1 MTDGAWW
8 HVERVLVRQEL
19 ESAHVGACEMVSG
32 SSWLG
37 LLGIINS
44 VNLWLDVCSLIKKA
58 EEIRVL

>member
-1 MTDGAWW
+1 M
-8 HVERVLVRQEL
+8 ERVLVRQEFEL
-19 ESAHVGACEMVSG
+19 ARVGACEMVSS